1 METMKPK
8 KALIKVLVA
17 VLFLYMLSFT
27 ACEEPCWTCVNATG
41 DILEACS
48 ESARDIWEA
57 MDFICTQN

>member
-1 METMKPK
+1 MTAMKTK
-8 KALIKVLVA
+8 RNLSKVIV
-17 VLFLYMLSFT
+17 VFLFLYMLSFA